1 MMKKFKLADT
11 VGSQSFCEEG
21 LSIEVTNYSLGTIRL
36 FLHQTVEAVHFFA
49 DGFHPPDQ
57 CLLVNTDETATLQD
71 DLAVN
76 QNRVDRMTSFTKD
89 ELVDDIP

>member
-1 MMKKFKLADT
+1 MKKFKLADT

-49 DGFHPPDQ
+49 NRFHPSDQ
-57 CLLVNTDETATLQD
+57 SLLVNTDETPAFQD
-71 DLAVN
+71 HLAVN
-76 QNRVDRMTSFTKD
+76 QNRIDR
-89 ELVDDIP
+89 